1 MRKTFRILS
10 CTLILAVVMSWVSM
24 ALGAQPLQSLET
36 LQQQACENRDLVR
49 RYQADL
55 NILLEQEKK
64 LRGEFLPSLDL
75 EYTLNQLN
83 HDTAIGEGRENDTFS
98 GAISWNLFAGFKD
111 YYSLKAARIMT
122 RAGQSRLDLIEQ
134 DIYLAVAMDF
144 LGIYRSLE
152 NLKVAE
158 AAVKLYGDRLRQI
171 ALKVKVGVLKQT
183 DFLKVKV
190 ELDNAVQTRRRVEAA
205 VASGLN
211 RLSFDIGEPIESSQ
225 LDFLFFDQL
234 PEKKSPGECEA
245 LLLAN
250 RSDLKALKMSF
261 DAAEMSV
268 AASRASLYP
277 RADISLGYSSHTR
290 DDFFP
295 ASFENSDDE
304 VRCQAV
310 ISMNLFDGMKKY
322 SVTRQARLEQ
332 QKIRFDIRELEET
345 LKTDLKNTLLDLDVA
360 FDNLAVARTG
370 RAEALEN
377 LRITDLAFGQGIG
390 TSSDVLDAIFNLSR
404 ARFNLVTAHAEV
416 FGSYFRLR
424 RLMEDF

>member
-1 MRKTFRILS
+1 MKKTFGILS
-10 CTLILAVVMSWVSM
+10 FTLILAVVMSMVSM
-24 ALGAQPLQSLET
+24 AFGAQSLESLET
-36 LQQQACENRDLVR
+36 LQRRACDNRNLVR

-55 NILLEQEKK
+55 DILLQQETKV
-64 LRGEFLPSLDL
+64 RGEFLPSLDL
-75 EYTLNQLN
+75 GYTLNRLN
-83 HDTAIGEGRENDTFS
+83 HDTATGEGSENDTFS
-98 GAISWNLFAGFKD
+98 GAISLNLFAGFKD

-122 RAGQSRLDLIEQ
+122 RAGQSRLDFIKQ
-134 DIYLAVAMDF
+134 DISLAVAMDF
-144 LGIYRSLE
+144 LGIYRSRA

-158 AAVKLYGDRLRQI
+158 AAVKLYEDRLRQI

-183 DFLKVKV
+183 DFLKVKA
-190 ELDNAVQTRRRVEAA
+190 ELDNAMQTRRRVDAA

-211 RLSFDIGEPIESSQ
+211 RLAFDIGVPIESSG
-225 LDFLFFDQL
+225 LDFSIFDQL
-234 PEKKSPGECEA
+234 PGVAFPDECEA
-245 LLLAN
+245 LLMAN

-261 DAAEMSV
+261 DAAEMTV

-295 ASFENSDDE
+295 AEFENSDDE

-310 ISMNLFDGMKKY
+310 ISMNIFDGMKKY
-322 SVTRQARLEQ
+322 AVTRQARLEQ
-332 QKIRFDIRELEET
+332 QKIRFEIKELEAT

-360 FDNLAVARTG
+360 FDNLAVAKTG
-370 RAEALEN
+370 TAEAREN
-377 LRITDLAFGQGIG
+377 MRITDLAFGQGIG

-404 ARFNLVTAHAEV
+404 ARFNLVTAHTEV